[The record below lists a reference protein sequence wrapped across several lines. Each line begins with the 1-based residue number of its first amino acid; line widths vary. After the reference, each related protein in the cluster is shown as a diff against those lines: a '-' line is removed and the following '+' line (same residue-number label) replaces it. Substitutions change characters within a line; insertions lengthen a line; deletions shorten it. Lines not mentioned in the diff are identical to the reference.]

1 MDGIEGEI
9 NITSA
14 IGGRGIIDATTWITG
29 ARCVR
34 CARSDT
40 KGGWRGMRWTP
51 IMNVFELS
59 LWSKDELFG
68 FDVWKKE
75 WEGLHW
81 KQHHN

>member
-1 MDGIEGEI
+1 MG
-9 NITSA
+9 A
-14 IGGRGIIDATTWITG
+14 IG
-29 ARCVR
+29 
-34 CARSDT
+34 ARSDT